1 MDANGFVDQ
10 ENADIPPDIDD
21 TNATIPPT
29 SNIQSDVQ
37 NENAQQSSD
46 FSVPEK
52 NKNSLYPDENK
63 NASAIERTFGSL
75 DLSAGKQK
83 SNYETYKE
91 MDTAYKNSQTNGLQ
105 NTNGISGIGAANT
118 TSMNSIPNWKEFSKK
133 GK

>member
-1 MDANGFVDQ
+1 MH
-10 ENADIPPDIDD
+10 
-21 TNATIPPT
+21 
-29 SNIQSDVQ
+29 
-37 NENAQQSSD
+37 
-46 FSVPEK
+46 
-52 NKNSLYPDENK
+52 PDENK

-75 DLSAGKQK
+75 DLSTEKQK

-91 MDTAYKNSQTNGLQ
+91 MDTAYKNSQTNELQ